1 MLLSTDDKTAYLY
14 TFSNQLI
21 MVNIQDL
28 DNPRIESVLEVSRIF
43 IVIHD
48 FSWAIELTKS
58 RYRLFDISKL
68 YLQEEDTIPNLVKQ
82 HLPISYTDIQF
93 SHGSK
98 VHHHHSHFRLFQE
111 HNLIIYV
118 ITPIRRRPTI

>member
-14 TFSNQLI
+14 TFSNRLI

-28 DNPRIESVLEVSRIF
+28 DNPRIESVLEVSRKF

-68 YLQEEDTIPNLVKQ
+68 YLQEEDTIPNLVK
-82 HLPISYTDIQF
+82 
-93 SHGSK
+93 
-98 VHHHHSHFRLFQE
+98 
-111 HNLIIYV
+111 
-118 ITPIRRRPTI
+118 